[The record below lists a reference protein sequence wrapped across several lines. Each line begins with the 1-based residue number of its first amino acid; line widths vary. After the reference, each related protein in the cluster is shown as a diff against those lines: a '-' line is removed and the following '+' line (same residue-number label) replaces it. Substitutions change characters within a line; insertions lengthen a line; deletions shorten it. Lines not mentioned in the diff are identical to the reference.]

1 MSNITVPGA
10 PVAKGRPRF
19 GRGRVYTPPETVAH
33 ERKVRFYAVN
43 ERIQKTDGGACLIAS
58 FFLPDRR
65 RGNDWDNLGKL
76 IADACNGLAYS
87 DDSQIVEAHIYRFL
101 DPANPRTVFSLTPV
115 ESALVVKK
123 KAKNTSA
130 EEVLKRPKRG
140 SK

>member
-1 MSNITVPGA
+1 MTDETRFTIPGP

-19 GRGRVYTPPETVAH
+19 GKGRVYTPPETVAY
-33 ERKVRFYAVN
+33 ERKVRFYAASAGV
-43 ERIQKTDGGACLIAS
+43 QKAEGGVCLIAT

-87 DDSQIVEAHIYRFL
+87 DDSQIVEAHIYRYL
-101 DPANPRTVFSLTPV
+101 DPGNPRSVVTLMPV

-123 KAKNTSA
+123 KK
-130 EEVLKRPKRG
+130 PKKAR
-140 SK
+140 KI